1 MKISL
6 RTKILFP
13 AIVTF
18 ILTLSFSG
26 WDSYTQAKNALHDA
40 IVTNLKSNLR
50 SACLGLSDYKEKI
63 FEDLENN
70 SSTPSVRSLFSVP
83 KHEESMATVYTFLNT
98 RPLLN
103 TGTYIYIDIT
113 DENGIILV
121 SSDKSRVGTS
131 LAASKPFKN
140 AMERKESIGQVVPGS
155 DNNALVPFS
164 VPVVIN
170 NKVYGSMIA
179 MVNFER
185 IAEKYITPIK
195 VGELGYVMV
204 VTETGE
210 FMSHPD
216 NQKIMR
222 AGTDISLTSQLAKW
236 RTGIHEYTMDDRD
249 WITIF
254 ETDEQTNWTTIIKA
268 EKDEVFA
275 GIADMTK
282 CTIVSMVISIIVFTV
297 IIFLVVHVLISS
309 LAKTVDFAESVAN
322 GDLDKELPI
331 NVKVQ
336 DEVGTLICAL
346 KNMVKNLKEIIKTSQ
361 QNEHKAV
368 EQSKQVEKAMQEAE
382 ASRKQ
387 AEISRKQGLQDASK
401 QLTSLIQN
409 LVGHIETLGTR
420 LEHAANGANRQY
432 QSSIEN
438 VNDMDTLNEKVQA
451 VEESA
456 TSAADNSKHARETA
470 INGQSVVS
478 GVTESISK
486 VSESA
491 VSLKESLNNLGQKAE
506 GIGAILNVITDIA
519 DQTNLLAL
527 NAAIEAARAGE
538 AGRGFAVVADEVRK
552 LAEKTMQATQEV
564 AQVAKAIQTGTNDN
578 IFVMD
583 KTVAI
588 VQQTTELA
596 VQAGEALVEIVNNV
610 ESNASE
616 VEHITGLS
624 HLQAQISVEVTNGI
638 KSVGQVAEETLQ
650 LMNEANE
657 DLKGVLAISNELNYK
672 IESLGK

>member
-6 RTKILFP
+6 RVKILFP

-70 SSTPSVRSLFSVP
+70 SSTPSVRALFSVT
-83 KHEESMATVYTFLNT
+83 KREDSMTTAYTFLNT

-103 TGTYIYIDIT
+103 TGTYLYMDIT
-113 DENGIILV
+113 DENGVILV

-131 LAASKPFKN
+131 LASTKPFKD
-140 AMERKESIGQVVPGS
+140 AMERKESIGDVVPGTE
-155 DNNALVPFS
+155 NNALAPFS
-164 VPVVIN
+164 VPIVIN
-170 NKVYGSMIA
+170 NKVYGA
-179 MVNFER
+179 MVAMVDFEK

-195 VGELGYVMV
+195 IGELGYVEV
-204 VTETGE
+204 VTGKGE
-210 FMSHPD
+210 YMSHPD
-216 NQKIMR
+216 KQKIMNPG
-222 AGTDISLTSQLAKW
+222 ADISLTSQLAKW
-236 RTGIHEYTMDDRD
+236 RSGIHECSMEERD
-249 WITIF
+249 WLAIF

-268 EKDEVFA
+268 EKNEVFT

-282 CTIVSMVISIIVFTV
+282 RTVFSMLVSIIVFTA

-309 LAKTVDFAESVAN
+309 LAKTVDFAEAITS
-322 GDLDKELPI
+322 GDLDKELSI
-331 NVKVQ
+331 NVKVK
-336 DEVGTLICAL
+336 DEVGTLISAL
-346 KNMVKNLKEIIKTSQ
+346 HNMVKNLKEIIKKSQ
-361 QNEHKAV
+361 QSEQKAI
-368 EQSKQVEKAMQEAE
+368 EQSKKVEQAMQEAE

-387 AEISRKQGLQDASK
+387 AEIARKLGLQDASK

-438 VNDMDTLNEKVQA
+438 VTDMDTLNDKVHA

-588 VQQTTELA
+588 VEQTTELA
-596 VQAGEALVEIVNNV
+596 VQAGDALGEIVNNV
-610 ESNASE
+610 ESNAAE

-624 HLQAQISVEVTNGI
+624 HAQAQISVEVTNGI

-657 DLKGVLAISNELNYK
+657 DLKSVLAISNELNDK